1 MLALVVLLKVLE
13 HSEMSVNTALGIP
26 FASFLYA
33 VLSIGKTGMIGI
45 PSEVIDVVSAFI
57 IFFVGADY
65 LIRQF
70 IKTKKEEGGK

>member
-1 MLALVVLLKVLE
+1 
-13 HSEMSVNTALGIP
+13 
-26 FASFLYA
+26 
-33 VLSIGKTGMIGI
+33 MIGI